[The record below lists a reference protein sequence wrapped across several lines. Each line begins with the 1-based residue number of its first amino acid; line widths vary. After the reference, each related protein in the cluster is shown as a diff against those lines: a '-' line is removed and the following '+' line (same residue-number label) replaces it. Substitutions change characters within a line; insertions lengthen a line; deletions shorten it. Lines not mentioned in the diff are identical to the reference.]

1 MNTSMS
7 TLWDRAQEKQPVVT
21 VQSREKCRWGAGGR
35 RNATTVIATSQ
46 TTLLFSFILNWFSF
60 AMSTALST
68 SAWKLKDNL
77 GWNTAALV
85 HTGKILNKDPL
96 VKMMVNSVP
105 SAMQLQTLQF
115 DLKLHQKL
123 SMPKTHSSI
132 ASLVRFVQHKH
143 QLLCEIAMQFSTA
156 PSCYLFNWVYYTL
169 CLKNIHMYLNV
180 PPFCSCAC
188 RLWCLQQSMLMAMC
202 WQCRTICLCT
212 TILNT
217 GGELEDS
224 IPRKV
229 RLLIWNMVGIS
240 FSLVGIAILN
250 VDLFGFCLWLLV
262 SSCCITIIPFGTGLQ
277 VEFFH

>member
-1 MNTSMS
+1 M
-7 TLWDRAQEKQPVVT
+7 
-21 VQSREKCRWGAGGR
+21 
-35 RNATTVIATSQ
+35 TSQ
-46 TTLLFSFILNWFSF
+46 NIVLFSFIWNQFSF
-60 AMSTALST
+60 ATSTAISAL
-68 SAWKLKDNL
+68 AWKLKDNL

-85 HTGKILNKDPL
+85 HRGKILNKDPL

-123 SMPKTHSSI
+123 SMPKTRSSI

-169 CLKNIHMYLNV
+169 CFLKTIHIYPTF

-202 WQCRTICLCT
+202 WQCRTICLYT
-212 TILNT
+212 TIPSM
-217 GGELEDS
+217 GGELEDL

-240 FSLVGIAILN
+240 FSLVGVATLN
-250 VDLFGFCLWLLV
+250 VDLFGLCLWLLV
-262 SSCCITIIPFGTGLQ
+262 SNSPVTF
-277 VEFFH
+277 